1 MVTHDAPGALLASAE
16 MDKLR
21 HQMSIAGPRDG
32 FVSHRTTSGHSFGS
46 LKHYCDDWNLADVDE
61 VSSRPSQS
69 LSLPDPRLH
78 EAAPGMVMH
87 KLSSAQRALD
97 EAKQSAAVSTLQL
110 YIHIPLVPEV
120 WVE

>member
-1 MVTHDAPGALLASAE
+1 MVTHDAPGVLIASAE

-21 HQMSIAGPRDG
+21 HQMSIAGPKAG

-110 YIHIPLVPEV
+110 SIHIPLVPEV
-120 WVE
+120 RVE